1 MTKSLSKR
9 RSSASQGRRARH
21 VTALNRAGAL
31 PGFGVGIATPDYAYA
46 EVSPAVAALA
56 AALAKRPDRR
66 RSIDHAA

>member
-1 MTKSLSKR
+1 MIKSRSNS

-21 VTALNRAGAL
+21 DSSLDRAGAL

-56 AALAKRPDRR
+56 AALARRPARR
-66 RSIDHAA
+66 RSIDYAA